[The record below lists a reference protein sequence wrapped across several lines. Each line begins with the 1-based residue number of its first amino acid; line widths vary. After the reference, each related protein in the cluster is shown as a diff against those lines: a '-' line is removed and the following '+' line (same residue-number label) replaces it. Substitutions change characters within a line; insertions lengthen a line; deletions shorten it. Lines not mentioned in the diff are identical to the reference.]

1 MNELDKVKMMIA
13 CLEANIVPLG
23 HGNGGLMPDFDV
35 NRALD
40 QLPPD
45 EARKM
50 KRKFRKLWRQAA
62 RRFARV
68 GSRKEEKKA
77 AIELGWGN
85 STPEKK
91 HKNRRKWRVFFDIQ
105 TKSRLK

>member
-1 MNELDKVKMMIA
+1 VNEFDKVKMMIM
-13 CLEANIVPLG
+13 CLEENIVPFG

-40 QLPPD
+40 QLPPE

-62 RRFARV
+62 RRFSRP
-68 GSRKEEKKA
+68 GSCKEEKKA
-77 AIELGWGN
+77 AIELGRGN
-85 STPEKK
+85 PTPEKK
-91 HKNRRKWRVFFDIQ
+91 HKNRRKWRVFFDLQ
-105 TKSRLK
+105 TKLRLK